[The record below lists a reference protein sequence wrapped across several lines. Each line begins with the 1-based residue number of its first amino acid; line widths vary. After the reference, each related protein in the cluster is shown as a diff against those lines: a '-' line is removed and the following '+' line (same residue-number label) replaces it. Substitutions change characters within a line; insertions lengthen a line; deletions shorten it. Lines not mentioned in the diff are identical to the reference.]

1 MRAKTLINIK
11 IAELSEEIQSNPS
24 DIQPTSQILVSLQ
37 ENIDQLDIKIADIC
51 ALKNMKIIKDHYES
65 VTLGDGS
72 FNIPKMWGLKK
83 KLSLKSSEGP
93 SAKKDKSGNLITSK
107 NGLLALY
114 KNTYMDMSHKNIR
127 PEYEHL
133 KSMKETLFE
142 LRYELASGDKSE
154 NWTIDKIEKICKSL
168 KNSKARDECGF
179 IYELFKPPYAGSDVY
194 KSLTK
199 MFNLIKN
206 ELVVPDFFELM
217 SITSLYKNKAQKVI
231 YQMKGGFFIYQRLD
245 LFLIKLSIQMFVM
258 ILTRACTFQM

>member
-1 MRAKTLINIK
+1 MRGKATVIQSDHNSLIAQFNQLWSDKYTQENERYEIFNFKDPEGILRFHDLTSSSTLSNCIQDNNVKTSSKKWIKNFKNILHRSFKKVRIRNKKIHNEEVHNLMRAKTLINIK
-11 IAELSEEIQSNPS
+11 IAELSEEIQLNPS
-24 DIQPTSQILVSLQ
+24 DIQPKSQILVSLQ

-114 KNTYMDMSHKNIR
+114 KNTYIDRLSHKNIR

-154 NWTIDKIEKICKSL
+154 N
-168 KNSKARDECGF
+168 
-179 IYELFKPPYAGSDVY
+179 
-194 KSLTK
+194 
-199 MFNLIKN
+199 
-206 ELVVPDFFELM
+206 
-217 SITSLYKNKAQKVI
+217 
-231 YQMKGGFFIYQRLD
+231 
-245 LFLIKLSIQMFVM
+245 
-258 ILTRACTFQM
+258 